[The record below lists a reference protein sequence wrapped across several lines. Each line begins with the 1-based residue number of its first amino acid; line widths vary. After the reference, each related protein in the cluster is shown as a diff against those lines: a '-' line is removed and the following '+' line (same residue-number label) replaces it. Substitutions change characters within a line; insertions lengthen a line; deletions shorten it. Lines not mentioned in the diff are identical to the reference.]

1 MEILDLY
8 DIDGNKLDKTIIRGQ
23 EKPGDGEYIKL
34 CVIYIKCK
42 DRFLYQKCSVAKGGE
57 YAVTGGHVSTGHDS
71 ATQMVI
77 ELEEELGL
85 TVDKDRLTLIGHM
98 VRDVA
103 LFDIYMLEDDTLESY
118 NFVLQ
123 ESEVESIHWFT
134 KAEVEALIDQGLV
147 RKSSC
152 IHYEK
157 FIKNSNL

>member
-8 DIDGNKLDKTIIRGQ
+8 DIDGNKLDKTIIRGE
-23 EKPGDGEYIKL
+23 EKPGKDEYIKL
-34 CVIYIKCK
+34 CVVYIKCGDK
-42 DRFLYQKCSVAKGGE
+42 FLYQKCSVAKGGE
-57 YAVTGGHVSTGHDS
+57 FAVTGGHVSTGHDS

-77 ELEEELGL
+77 ELQEELGL
-85 TVDKDRLTLIGHM
+85 NIDKTKLQLIGHM

-103 LFDIYMLEDDTLESY
+103 LFDIYMYEDDSLLDY

-134 KAEVEALIDQGLV
+134 KPEIESLIERGLV

-157 FIKNSNL
+157 FIKNN